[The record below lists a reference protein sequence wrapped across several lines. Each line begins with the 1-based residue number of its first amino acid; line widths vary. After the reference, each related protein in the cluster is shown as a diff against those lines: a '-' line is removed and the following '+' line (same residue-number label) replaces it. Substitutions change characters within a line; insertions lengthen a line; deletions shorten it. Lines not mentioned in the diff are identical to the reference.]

1 MLVQCEQH
9 TYHIKDLICSIEITV
24 TYPCLIE
31 HVTYSWGYMY
41 DQSLVRTFDPVCH
54 QKILFEKGKYHID
67 KTVPKSTKKKKKHSQ
82 SQCPEHIWGTTHSTV
97 LVKWCGH
104 SSVHRYRIEILF
116 CKISFIFF
124 RHSITFSWLAI
135 FRHFF
140 CSHEYIGVFDS

>member
-41 DQSLVRTFDPVCH
+41 DRSLVRTFDPVCH

-67 KTVPKSTKKKKKHSQ
+67 KTVPKSTKKKN
-82 SQCPEHIWGTTHSTV
+82 I
-97 LVKWCGH
+97 VKANARNTYERPLTLL
-104 SSVHRYRIEILF
+104 S
-116 CKISFIFF
+116 
-124 RHSITFSWLAI
+124 
-135 FRHFF
+135 
-140 CSHEYIGVFDS
+140 